1 MSELDILRH
10 EIEQLQLKLEAMT
23 LDRNQWKANHADAVK
38 KKRISDE
45 YKEDFRS
52 RAVVA
57 ERRVVE
63 LEAQLEAARRDPG
76 ARAIVDKF
84 FPKGDP

>member
-10 EIEQLQLKLEAMT
+10 ENAQLRADLDAMT
-23 LDRNQWKANHADAVK
+23 ADRDHWKANHANVVAL
-38 KKRISDE
+38 KRKADE

-57 ERRVVE
+57 ERRIEE
-63 LEAQLEAARRDPG
+63 LEANLAAAQRDLAHALQEKAKP
-76 ARAIVDKF
+76 
-84 FPKGDP
+84 